1 ALVIFGILVLF
12 GPMLAA
18 GVSRLPRGAEAV
30 ARRIPIRIP
39 ARSSAPLRRIVR
51 DRWDALALLT
61 VLGSFGY
68 VLWVALAQYQAQPHI
83 LDGSAYFFQ
92 AKIFASGQLSATV
105 PSDLGAFQGP
115 FMIASGGRWFAMFP

>member
-1 ALVIFGILVLF
+1 ALVVFGVLVPF

-18 GVSRLPRGAEAV
+18 GVAQLARGAGAV
-30 ARRIPIRIP
+30 ARRVPIRAP
-39 ARSSAPLRRIVR
+39 ARVSAPLRRIVR

-83 LDGSAYFFQ
+83 LDASAYLFQ
-92 AKIFASGQLSATV
+92 AKIFASGQLSAPV
-105 PSDLGAFQGP
+105 PSDL
-115 FMIASGGRWFAMFP
+115 